1 MRNKLLNCEID
12 VCSYENKCI
21 VREFFFKEEE
31 ENKVGMILCYFFIY
45 YLVWKFKFLVFKD

>member
-1 MRNKLLNCEID
+1 MRNKLVNCEID